1 MAERVTLQFSVQSH
15 PAFLAGKYCSFE
27 DSCLLRGSLYKPP
40 YASELHGSAGYSFRI
55 PLCWFFPTDVAYF
68 QRHEEK
74 NHLIPL
80 VSFSPHGLLAMVDLV
95 ERINVLLEQEF
106 FSYRTEDYL
115 DPDFQQKLID
125 DDVGIVDQQTGPRC
139 SKQSI
144 GSTSTSGINEVWRE
158 KICEW
163 SYQVIDHYD
172 FSREVVGIALS
183 YLDRYLCKRSVNKK
197 HFQLL
202 AMTCLYLAIKI
213 YEPGT
218 ISMKAIIGLSRGYFV
233 VEQMVEMEMAVL
245 R

>member
-1 MAERVTLQFSVQSH
+1 
-15 PAFLAGKYCSFE
+15 
-27 DSCLLRGSLYKPP
+27 
-40 YASELHGSAGYSFRI
+40 
-55 PLCWFFPTDVAYF
+55 
-68 QRHEEK
+68 
-74 NHLIPL
+74 
-80 VSFSPHGLLAMVDLV
+80 MVDLV

-125 DDVGIVDQQTGPRC
+125 VDLGVVDRRPDRPGG
-139 SKQSI
+139 SKHST
-144 GSTSTSGINEVWRE
+144 GSTSTSAINEVWRE

-183 YLDRYLCKRSVNKK
+183 YLDRYLSKRSVNKK

-202 AMTCLYLAIKI
+202 AMTCLYLAIKV

-218 ISMKAIIGLSRGYFV
+218 ISMKSVIELSRGYFV